1 MIYLYSVTSIN
12 NDRGKRQ
19 ESEKQGETSAI
30 VRLQVRKTTKTK
42 KKMAICPILV
52 KEIHV
57 ARFQ

>member
-19 ESEKQGETSAI
+19 ESEKQGETSASTAT
-30 VRLQVRKTTKTK
+30 VRKTTKTK
-42 KKMAICPILV
+42 NKMAICPILV